1 LNNRC
6 IATYAE
12 PQASL
17 GGDRIMSWTW
27 HWWLFLAAI
36 IPSCALVRFRRGA
49 IIDSKIENYQDAF
62 RTRPYAIRGII
73 LLAGVM
79 YAAIMTAIAGFIF

>member
-1 LNNRC
+1 MNNRSV
-6 IATYAE
+6 ATYAE

-17 GGDRIMSWTW
+17 GGDKIMSWTW

-49 IIDSKIENYQDAF
+49 IIDPKIENYQGAF
-62 RTRPYAIRGII
+62 RTKPYAIAGII

>member
-1 LNNRC
+1 
-6 IATYAE
+6 
-12 PQASL
+12 
-17 GGDRIMSWTW
+17 MSWTW

-49 IIDSKIENYQDAF
+49 IIDPKIENYKDAF
-62 RTRPYAIRGII
+62 RTKPYAMRGII

-79 YAAIMTAIAGFIF
+79 YAAIMTAKLKPGYRPIRGSVSV